1 MIRPVVEV
9 FIPFVRIARM
19 DPIRPTCNTKRVGG
33 IRDAADISG
42 IPGDFDAP
50 GAVGNPDTS
59 GIGNPDT
66 SSIGN
71 PDTPGT
77 GNPSTSGIGNP
88 DASGIGNPDTPSIGN
103 PDTPGT
109 GNPSTSGTGNPDT
122 FDIPNI
128 IGASGALGIDPRP
141 ADPSPG
147 AADQDWSIWMSLG
160 QAC

>member
-1 MIRPVVEV
+1 MTRPVVEV

-77 GNPSTSGIGNP
+77 GNPSTP
-88 DASGIGNPDTPSIGN
+88 
-103 PDTPGT
+103 
-109 GNPSTSGTGNPDT
+109 GTGNPDT

>member
-1 MIRPVVEV
+1 MTRPVVEV
-9 FIPFVRIARM
+9 FILFVRIARM

-50 GAVGNPDTS
+50 GAVGNTDTS

-66 SSIGN
+66 SG
-71 PDTPGT
+71 
-77 GNPSTSGIGNP
+77 
-88 DASGIGNPDTPSIGN
+88 IGN

-147 AADQDWSIWMSLG
+147 AADQDWSIWMSLD

>member
-1 MIRPVVEV
+1 MTRPVVEV

-50 GAVGNPDTS
+50 GAVGNTDTS

-66 SSIGN
+66 SG
-71 PDTPGT
+71 
-77 GNPSTSGIGNP
+77 
-88 DASGIGNPDTPSIGN
+88 IGN

>member
-1 MIRPVVEV
+1 MTRPVVEV

-71 PDTPGT
+71 PDTPG
-77 GNPSTSGIGNP
+77 S
-88 DASGIGNPDTPSIGN
+88 
-103 PDTPGT
+103 

-147 AADQDWSIWMSLG
+147 AADQDWSIWMNLG

>member
-1 MIRPVVEV
+1 MTRPVVEV

-50 GAVGNPDTS
+50 GAVGNTDTS
-59 GIGNPDT
+59 
-66 SSIGN
+66 
-71 PDTPGT
+71 
-77 GNPSTSGIGNP
+77 
-88 DASGIGNPDTPSIGN
+88 
-103 PDTPGT
+103 GT

>member
-1 MIRPVVEV
+1 MTRPVVEV

-77 GNPSTSGIGNP
+77 GNPSTSG
-88 DASGIGNPDTPSIGN
+88 
-103 PDTPGT
+103 
-109 GNPSTSGTGNPDT
+109 TGNPDT

>member
-1 MIRPVVEV
+1 MTRPVVEV

-50 GAVGNPDTS
+50 GAVGNTDTS

-66 SSIGN
+66 S
-71 PDTPGT
+71 
-77 GNPSTSGIGNP
+77 
-88 DASGIGNPDTPSIGN
+88 SIGN

>member
-1 MIRPVVEV
+1 MTRPVVEV
-9 FIPFVRIARM
+9 FILFVRIARM

-50 GAVGNPDTS
+50 GAVGNTDTS

-77 GNPSTSGIGNP
+77 GNPSTSG
-88 DASGIGNPDTPSIGN
+88 
-103 PDTPGT
+103 
-109 GNPSTSGTGNPDT
+109 TGNPDT
-122 FDIPNI
+122 FDIPDI

-147 AADQDWSIWMSLG
+147 AADQDWSIWMNLG

>member
-1 MIRPVVEV
+1 MTRPVVEV

-50 GAVGNPDTS
+50 GAVGNTDTS

-66 SSIGN
+66 SGIGN

-77 GNPSTSGIGNP
+77 GNPSTP
-88 DASGIGNPDTPSIGN
+88 
-103 PDTPGT
+103 
-109 GNPSTSGTGNPDT
+109 GTGNPDT

>member
-1 MIRPVVEV
+1 MTRPVVEV
-9 FIPFVRIARM
+9 FILFVRIARM

-50 GAVGNPDTS
+50 GAVGNTDTS

-66 SSIGN
+66 SGIGN

-77 GNPSTSGIGNP
+77 GNPSTP
-88 DASGIGNPDTPSIGN
+88 
-103 PDTPGT
+103 
-109 GNPSTSGTGNPDT
+109 GTGNPDT